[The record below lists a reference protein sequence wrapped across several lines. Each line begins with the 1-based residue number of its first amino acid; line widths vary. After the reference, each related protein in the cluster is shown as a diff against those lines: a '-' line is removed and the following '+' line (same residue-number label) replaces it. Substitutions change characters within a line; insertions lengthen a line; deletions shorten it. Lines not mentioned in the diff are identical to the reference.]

1 MSERDAIEQLRA
13 KGFPLDFT
21 PEKGG
26 LRCTET
32 RELFPPERLAIVAV
46 YRFEGISDVSDEA
59 VVYGIETA
67 SGERGVISDAFGV
80 YASPKLAAVL
90 DRVEIRRH
98 N

>member
-1 MSERDAIEQLRA
+1 MSERDAIKQLRE
-13 KGFPLDFT
+13 KGFSLNFT
-21 PEKGG
+21 PEEGG

-32 RELFPPERLAIVAV
+32 GELFPPERLAIVAV

-67 SGERGVISDAFGV
+67 TGERGVITDAFGV

-90 DRVEIRRH
+90 ARVEIRRH
-98 N
+98 D